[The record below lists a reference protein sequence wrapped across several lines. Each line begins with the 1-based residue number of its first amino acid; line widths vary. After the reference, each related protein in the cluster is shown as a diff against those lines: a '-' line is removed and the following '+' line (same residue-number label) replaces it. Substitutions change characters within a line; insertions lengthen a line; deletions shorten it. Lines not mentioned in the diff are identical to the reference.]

1 MDIVSAIFT
10 PEVTSLIAQAVIAL
24 IGTLLTVLVGGA
36 IRLLKARTTSEQYSY
51 LQSVATV
58 AVQAAEQ
65 MHLAGYIMDKKA
77 VAEGI
82 VLRELAS
89 RGVKVDQT
97 VIDTAI
103 EAAVMDVFNSV
114 KVTDP
119 QPEASVTADVTTP
132 PFYGSFS
139 APQA

>member
-119 QPEASVTADVTTP
+119 QPEASVTADVTP